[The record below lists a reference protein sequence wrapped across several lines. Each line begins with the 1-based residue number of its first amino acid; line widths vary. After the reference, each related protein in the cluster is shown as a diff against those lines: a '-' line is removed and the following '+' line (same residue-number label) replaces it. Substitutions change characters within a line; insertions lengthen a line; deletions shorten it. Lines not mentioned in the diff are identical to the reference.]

1 MVFET
6 LKSSLLRASVVFVV
20 STTVL
25 SQSPHSEPLRGE
37 RYKRESQIAA
47 TALKSGNM
55 TAFRAA
61 VANLYEQFPNNSRWL
76 RNLAAAEARLG
87 NRHDAVG
94 HLRVYASMGLTLEAN
109 QPSLAQ
115 LAELRNDVPDLKKN
129 AEPVTRSSFVFP
141 APASDLVIED
151 IAYDSLT
158 KSFFLSSVRRR
169 EIFRCDLK
177 GACVEFVKSSSQLP
191 LGAVLALHADRHHGV
206 LWATTAEI
214 NAAIDFRAQDEGASS
229 VLKFDLNSGRLLK
242 RYSPTDRRKHALG
255 DMTVASNGDA
265 FVSDGLSGDVFFIS
279 HKDDQLTALASV
291 GVFVSPQTPVL
302 SADEKLLYI
311 PDYVGGIAVLRLSDR
326 HIDWVACTRPAALE
340 GIDGMYRYKD
350 TLIAIQN
357 GTMPERIVSFHL
369 ATPTK
374 IDRFDILE
382 GNWQGLGDPTHG
394 IVIGNQLY
402 FIANSGW
409 DRVAD
414 DGRLTDGNAAQ
425 VLKRG
430 LH

>member
-1 MVFET
+1 
-6 LKSSLLRASVVFVV
+6 
-20 STTVL
+20 
-25 SQSPHSEPLRGE
+25 
-37 RYKRESQIAA
+37 
-47 TALKSGNM
+47 
-55 TAFRAA
+55 
-61 VANLYEQFPNNSRWL
+61 
-76 RNLAAAEARLG
+76 
-87 NRHDAVG
+87 
-94 HLRVYASMGLTLEAN
+94 
-109 QPSLAQ
+109 
-115 LAELRNDVPDLKKN
+115 
-129 AEPVTRSSFVFP
+129 
-141 APASDLVIED
+141 
-151 IAYDSLT
+151 
-158 KSFFLSSVRRR
+158 
-169 EIFRCDLK
+169 
-177 GACVEFVKSSSQLP
+177 
-191 LGAVLALHADRHHGV
+191 
-206 LWATTAEI
+206 
-214 NAAIDFRAQDEGASS
+214 
-229 VLKFDLNSGRLLK
+229 
-242 RYSPTDRRKHALG
+242 
-255 DMTVASNGDA
+255 MTVASNGDA

-279 HKDDQLTALASV
+279 HMDDQLAALASV

-311 PDYVGGIAVLRLSDR
+311 PDYVGGIAVLRLSDG
-326 HIDWVACTRPAALE
+326 HIDWVVCTRPAALE
-340 GIDGMYRYKD
+340 GIDGMYRYRD

-414 DGRLTDGNAAQ
+414 DGRFTNGNAAQ